1 MYKTLTTEFMRTNKY
16 VANVRQGP
24 LVNYNKKV
32 LAKDDQNEYFKFG
45 FRLCLYRYM
54 LYISVYSIN
63 EPENILHIHNRCNM
77 IIGNI

>member
-32 LAKDDQNEYFKFG
+32 LAKVPIP
-45 FRLCLYRYM
+45 LYVIY
-54 LYISVYSIN
+54 
-63 EPENILHIHNRCNM
+63 
-77 IIGNI
+77 